1 MLTDNVLIEVQGL
14 KKSFQSGTKKLEVLK
29 GIDFTIHAGE
39 MMAICGA
46 SGVGKSTFLH
56 ILGTLEHPTEGKVLY
71 GDRDI
76 FSLDNGAL
84 SQFRNRDIG
93 FVFQFHHLL
102 PEFTALEN
110 VIMPNLIAGE
120 PRRKCMEKGRT
131 QLAEVGLAERTDHK
145 PGELSGGEQ
154 QRVAI
159 ARALCMNPKI
169 VFADEPTGNL
179 DTATGESVHE
189 LLQEINRKQQVTFVL
204 ATHNE
209 HLAQKSDR
217 IVQMV
222 DGKIVG

>member
-71 GDRDI
+71 SDRDI

-110 VIMPNLIAGE
+110 VIMPHLIAGE
-120 PRRKCMEKGRT
+120 PRRKCMEEGRT

-222 DGKIVG
+222 DGKIVS

>member
-1 MLTDNVLIEVQGL
+1 MATDNVLIKVRGL
-14 KKSFQSGTKKLEVLK
+14 EKSFQSGTKKLEVLK
-29 GIDFTIHAGE
+29 GIDFTIRTGE
-39 MMAICGA
+39 MMAVCGA

-56 ILGTLEHPTEGKVLY
+56 ILGTLERPTAGQVLY
-71 GDRDI
+71 GEKDI

-102 PEFTALEN
+102 PEFTAMEN
-110 VIMPNLIAGE
+110 VIMPHLIAGAS
-120 PRRKCMEKGRT
+120 RRACLARGRE
-131 QLAEVGLAERTDHK
+131 QLAEVGLEDRAEHK

-179 DTATGESVHE
+179 DTTTGESVHE
-189 LLQEINRKQQVTFVL
+189 LLKEINRKQNVTFVL

-209 HLAQKSDR
+209 DLARKSDR

-222 DGKIVG
+222 DGKIAG